1 MFFKSQEI
9 ILLQRENDQ
18 KIFFII
24 LLGIR
29 GKHSAY
35 PLSETFSPHLKCHH
49 HRDLTFTSTELRD
62 LKLRG
67 PFSLVAPNF
76 INALGQKFPNCYPLP
91 YFSKYFPNFRQGATE
106 IDFNTFQFGKH
117 SFQFS
122 VRNWNYE

>member
-1 MFFKSQEI
+1 MSSS
-9 ILLQRENDQ
+9 L
-18 KIFFII
+18 
-24 LLGIR
+24 
-29 GKHSAY
+29 
-35 PLSETFSPHLKCHH
+35 
-49 HRDLTFTSTELRD
+49 RDLTFTSTELRD

-117 SFQFS
+117 SFSLALETGTMNNNVIINSTLLQPLVVS
-122 VRNWNYE
+122 AAKTLRH